1 MLLNPLTRKNAR
13 CSCAKVI
20 TKNYDINW
28 KKHKSFSNIIC
39 GVFNLLFDF
48 ENIPMPEYQIYDTI
62 SADGATY
69 LWNQMLH
76 EETK

>member
-1 MLLNPLTRKNAR
+1 ME
-13 CSCAKVI
+13 
-20 TKNYDINW
+20 
-28 KKHKSFSNIIC
+28 FSTYFGISS
-39 GVFNLLFDF
+39 
-48 ENIPMPEYQIYDTI
+48 NIPMPEYQIYDTI